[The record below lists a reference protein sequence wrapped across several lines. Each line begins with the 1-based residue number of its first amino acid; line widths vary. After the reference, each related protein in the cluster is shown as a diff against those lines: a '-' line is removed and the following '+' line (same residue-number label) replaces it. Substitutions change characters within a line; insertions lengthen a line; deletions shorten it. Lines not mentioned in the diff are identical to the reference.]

1 MNENNIYSKYMWIE
15 VESII
20 ENNIFCLFEFY
31 CAHWIY
37 IYIYI

>member
-1 MNENNIYSKYMWIE
+1 MNENNICSKYIE
-15 VESII
+15 IESII

-37 IYIYI
+37 I